1 MHVITRMDMGGSA
14 QNTLLTCI
22 GLADR
27 YELILVYGLS
37 HESRMTE
44 AERQTVERKLE
55 EARKNGVKC
64 IPLPSLLRRIDPLQD
79 FRALIGLCKLMKKD
93 QPDVVHTHSSKAG
106 LLGRWAAW
114 ITGVSFIVHTS
125 HGHVFFGHFGAV
137 LSRIFLLAEKITAL
151 ITDRMVAL
159 TAGEKN
165 DYVKF
170 SVMQPESIDI
180 IHSGVNIERY
190 KNTKVNVAEK
200 KVSLGLNSNNLVVG
214 TVGWLL
220 PIKGPMILFKA
231 MNRIWQNRFDVD
243 LVYVGKGD
251 LGEALEQQ
259 AIKMGVSEKVKF
271 LGWRDDVHEIIPV
284 FDLFVLPSLNEGMG
298 RVLVEA
304 MAAGKPVVGSNVG
317 GIPDLIKNGQ
327 NGFLFE
333 SGDISG
339 LSTVIE
345 KLLLDKNMRHAMGKK
360 GQVLAQNFSEAK
372 MIAKIDALYTSMLN

>member
-1 MHVITRMDMGGSA
+1 MDMGGSA

-22 GLADR
+22 GLSDR

-37 HESRMTE
+37 RESRMTE
-44 AERQTVERKLE
+44 TERQTVERELAV
-55 EARKNGVKC
+55 ARNKGVKC
-64 IPLPSLLRRIDPLQD
+64 IPLPQLIRRIDPLQD
-79 FRALIGLCKLMKKD
+79 FRAFIALCKLMRKG
-93 QPDVVHTHSSKAG
+93 QPDIVHTHSSKAG

-114 ITGVSFIVHTS
+114 LAGVPFIVHTP
-125 HGHVFFGHFGAV
+125 HGHVFFGHFGPV
-137 LSRIFLLAEKITAL
+137 LSIIFLLAEKITAL
-151 ITDRMVAL
+151 ITDRMIAL
-159 TAGEKN
+159 TEGEKN
-165 DYVKF
+165 DYIEF
-170 SVMQPESIDI
+170 SIMQPESIDI
-180 IHSGVNIERY
+180 IHSGVDIGRY
-190 KNTKVNVAEK
+190 KNTQVNIEEK
-200 KVSLGLNSNNLVVG
+200 KVSLGLNPDNLVVG

-220 PIKGPMILFKA
+220 SIKGPMILLKA
-231 MNRIWQNRFDVD
+231 LSRIWQDRSDVE

-251 LGEALEQQ
+251 LEWALKQQ

-333 SGDISG
+333 SGDING
-339 LSTVIE
+339 LSNAIE
-345 KLLLDKNMRHAMGKK
+345 KLLLDKNMRHAMGKR
-360 GQVLAQNFSEAK
+360 GQTLAQNFSEAK
-372 MIAKIDALYTSMLN
+372 MVEKIDALYTSLLN